1 MQNSPNPTTPE
12 AEAEVTLPGEAPSG
26 PAPTPV
32 AVAAPAA
39 ALSPTLTYKISE
51 AHLQVEVSATHREGD
66 DYYKVGGAL
75 ELPLDAAGRYDVAQL
90 EGALAS
96 FTVIAARLEG
106 MVSQAWMVKQQTLRA
121 ERARAALTAR
131 LKTAMQSI
139 CVPAADMQ
147 AALLEFFGG
156 VPVTPADCEL
166 TLAKI
171 AAMRAAAKRPEGWRW
186 QMPVRPG
193 KKVVPEMAKRDGAVH
208 RREHTTPT
216 PGSTREIL
224 AQGQSRGSA

>member
-39 ALSPTLTYKISE
+39 ALSPTLT
-51 AHLQVEVSATHREGD
+51 
-66 DYYKVGGAL
+66 YKVGGAL

-171 AAMRAAAKRPEGWRW
+171 AAMRAAAERPEGWRW
-186 QMPVRPG
+186 QMPVLPSR
-193 KKVVPEMAKRDGAVH
+193 KAVPEMAKRDGAVH